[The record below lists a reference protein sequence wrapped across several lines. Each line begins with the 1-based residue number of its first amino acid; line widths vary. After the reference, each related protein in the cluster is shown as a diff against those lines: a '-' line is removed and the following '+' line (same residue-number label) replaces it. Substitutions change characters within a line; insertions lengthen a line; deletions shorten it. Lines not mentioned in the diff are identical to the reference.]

1 MDGELDVAARR
12 GKAGLD
18 ENACIMV
25 CSISSAMVG
34 VCLTGIGLM
43 GVIIRSQNRQ
53 TVADDLLSLN
63 ALGFLAATLASYFA
77 IRTRSA
83 SRMHWLE
90 SISDGAFIGSIVLLT
105 LNCVFITYFVNAPR
119 F

>member
-1 MDGELDVAARR
+1 MVRR
-12 GKAGLD
+12 VGKAALD
-18 ENACIMV
+18 ENAAIMV

-53 TVADDLLSLN
+53 TLADDLLSLN
-63 ALGFLAATLASYFA
+63 ALGFLLATLASYFA
-77 IRTRSA
+77 IRTRTA
-83 SRMHWLE
+83 ARMHRLE
-90 SISDGAFIGSIVLLT
+90 GVADTAFIVSIVLLT

-119 F
+119 P